1 MRFPSYSSE
10 WHSYTLGEIL
20 TFYSTNSFSREK
32 LNYDTGSVKNIHYGD
47 IHTKFPSIVSVSDN
61 KDIPFINN
69 EIDLSKYSE
78 DQYLQNGDLI
88 IADASED
95 YEDIGKAIEV
105 KNIDDEK
112 VLAGLHTILARDNN
126 NITVNGFKAYLFST
140 NSLKTKIKIIAN
152 GISVL
157 GISKNSL
164 SKLTVNVP
172 SKNEQND
179 VVDFISLIDNKIEL
193 LEQKHQ
199 YYLDFKKFLMQQIF
213 TQKLRFDFDEI
224 RLKSISKINKGKQL
238 NKEHMLEIGKF
249 YVLNG
254 GQEPSGYT
262 DSWNTSENTIT
273 ISEGGNSCGFVNFNT
288 EKFWSGGH
296 CYYLNKLS
304 ENIDVYYLY
313 SYLKFIEPQ
322 IMRLRVG
329 SGLPNIQKGDIEN
342 IKIKILPKKE
352 QIKISNLLL
361 STDNKISSIESQKDS
376 FEIFK
381 KGLLQQMFV
390 VRINWRCNF
399 KLAKSPSFNKHLLI
413 LKNKIIFIIIE

>member
-1 MRFPSYSSE
+1 MRFSGFDDE
-10 WHSYTLGEIL
+10 WIE
-20 TFYSTNSFSREK
+20 EK
-32 LNYDTGSVKNIHYGD
+32 LGNLVQIKSGECTKNLITGIDN
-47 IHTKFPSIVSVSDN
+47 SI
-61 KDIPFINN
+61 PYF
-69 EIDLSKYSE
+69 
-78 DQYLQNGDLI
+78 
-88 IADASED
+88 
-95 YEDIGKAIEV
+95 
-105 KNIDDEK
+105 K
-112 VLAGLHTILARDNN
+112 VEQLN
-126 NITVNGFKAYLFST
+126 
-140 NSLKTKIKIIAN
+140 NSLKYQIKTPYFINDKSKIVNKGSIIFPKRGAAILLNKIRILNQDSFMDTNLMTLTPNNKLYNEFLYYFIYKENLSKIADTTSIPQLN
-152 GISVL
+152 NKHIKPYPIKLPSFEEQL
-157 GISKNSL
+157 KISK
-164 SKLTVNVP
+164 
-172 SKNEQND
+172 
-179 VVDFISLIDNKIEL
+179 FISSVDKKVAL
-193 LEQKHQ
+193 LSQNLEIFN
-199 YYLDFKKFLMQQIF
+199 DFKKGLLQQIF

-329 SGLPNIQKGDIEN
+329 SGLTNIQKGDIEN

-390 VRINWRCNF
+390 VQ
-399 KLAKSPSFNKHLLI
+399 LI
-413 LKNKIIFIIIE
+413 LSLLQNKKHI

>member
-172 SKNEQND
+172 SKNEQNV

-213 TQKLRFDFDEI
+213 AQKLRFADIDSGWKEISLKDIGTFYRGHSYNSTNVADEGLLVLRSNNIQGNVLDFSEDGLQFVDKDCKKELELQKNDI
-224 RLKSISKINKGKQL
+224 VICMSNGTRRLVGKSAEYTGNYENKVTVGAFCSIFRTENKLAKYLFQTESYKKNLYLILAGTNINNLKNSDLEKFKFNIPTNESEINKIHDL
-238 NKEHMLEIGKF
+238 
-249 YVLNG
+249 
-254 GQEPSGYT
+254 
-262 DSWNTSENTIT
+262 
-273 ISEGGNSCGFVNFNT
+273 FV
-288 EKFWSGGH
+288 S
-296 CYYLNKLS
+296 
-304 ENIDVYYLY
+304 I
-313 SYLKFIEPQ
+313 
-322 IMRLRVG
+322 
-329 SGLPNIQKGDIEN
+329 
-342 IKIKILPKKE
+342 
-352 QIKISNLLL
+352 
-361 STDNKISSIESQKDS
+361 DNKIDYNKKQLE
-376 FEIFK
+376 EITLFK

-390 VRINWRCNF
+390 
-399 KLAKSPSFNKHLLI
+399 
-413 LKNKIIFIIIE
+413 

>member
-1 MRFPSYSSE
+1 MLRFSGFDDE
-10 WHSYTLGEIL
+10 WIE
-20 TFYSTNSFSREK
+20 EK
-32 LNYDTGSVKNIHYGD
+32 LGNLVQIKSGECTKNLITGIDN
-47 IHTKFPSIVSVSDN
+47 SI
-61 KDIPFINN
+61 PYF
-69 EIDLSKYSE
+69 
-78 DQYLQNGDLI
+78 
-88 IADASED
+88 
-95 YEDIGKAIEV
+95 
-105 KNIDDEK
+105 K
-112 VLAGLHTILARDNN
+112 VEQLN
-126 NITVNGFKAYLFST
+126 
-140 NSLKTKIKIIAN
+140 NSLKYQIKTPYFINDKSKIVNKGSIIFPKRGAAILLNKIRILNQDSFMDTNLMTLTPNNKLYNEFLYYFIYKENLSKIADTTSIPQLN
-152 GISVL
+152 NKHIKPYPIKLPSFEEQL
-157 GISKNSL
+157 KISK
-164 SKLTVNVP
+164 
-172 SKNEQND
+172 
-179 VVDFISLIDNKIEL
+179 FISSVDKKVSL
-193 LEQKHQ
+193 LSQNLEIFN
-199 YYLDFKKFLMQQIF
+199 DFKKGLLQQIF

-238 NKEHMLEIGKF
+238 NKEHMLELGKF

-390 VRINWRCNF
+390 
-399 KLAKSPSFNKHLLI
+399 
-413 LKNKIIFIIIE
+413 

>member
-1 MRFPSYSSE
+1 MRFSGFDDEWKSYR
-10 WHSYTLGEIL
+10 I
-20 TFYSTNSFSREK
+20 
-32 LNYDTGSVKNIHYGD
+32 GD
-47 IHTKFPSIVSVSDN
+47 ISKTYSGGTPSTSKKVYYYGN
-61 KDIPFINN
+61 IPFIKSGEINKSCTEQYINEDAINN
-69 EIDLSKYSE
+69 SSAKKVKKGDLLLALYGATSGEVAISKIDGAINQAVLKIDNNMDNYFQYNYFLKYKE
-78 DQYLQNGDLI
+78 KIIHKYLQGGQGNLSANIIKKLEFKFPKMEEQQKISRFLLLI
-88 IADASED
+88 
-95 YEDIGKAIEV
+95 
-105 KNIDDEK
+105 DEK
-112 VLAGLHTILARDNN
+112 IQL
-126 NITVNGFKAYLFST
+126 
-140 NSLKTKIKIIAN
+140 LKKKH
-152 GISVL
+152 
-157 GISKNSL
+157 K
-164 SKLTVNVP
+164 
-172 SKNEQND
+172 EYQN
-179 VVDFISLIDNKIEL
+179 
-193 LEQKHQ
+193 
-199 YYLDFKKFLMQQIF
+199 FKKYLMQQIF

-262 DSWNTSENTIT
+262 DSWNTSENTVT

-390 VRINWRCNF
+390 
-399 KLAKSPSFNKHLLI
+399 
-413 LKNKIIFIIIE
+413 

>member
-1 MRFPSYSSE
+1 MRFTVYSND
-10 WHSYTLGEIL
+10 WFL
-20 TFYSTNSFSREK
+20 EK
-32 LNYDTGSVKNIHYGD
+32 LDNVCQFVRDGTHGSFKDVEIGIPLLSAKDIFDGKININENSRLISIDDYNTIHKNYELTKGD
-47 IHTKFPSIVSVSDN
+47 ILLTIVGT
-61 KDIPFINN
+61 IGRTAMINM
-69 EIDLSKYSE
+69 
-78 DQYLQNGDLI
+78 
-88 IADASED
+88 
-95 YEDIGKAIEV
+95 
-105 KNIDDEK
+105 DEK
-112 VLAGLHTILARDNN
+112 FTLQRSVAILR
-126 NITVNGFKAYLFST
+126 VNEQISYNFLYYYIQTSAFQNRLKSVVNQSAQGGVYL
-140 NSLKTKIKIIAN
+140 NSLKKLNI
-152 GISVL
+152 
-157 GISKNSL
+157 
-164 SKLTVNVP
+164 KLTADM
-172 SKNEQND
+172 NEQNK
-179 VVDFISLIDNKIEL
+179 ISSFLSIIDKKIEL
-193 LEQKHQ
+193 LEQKYQ
-199 YYLDFKKFLMQQIF
+199 YYQEFKKYLMQQIF
-213 TQKLRFDFDEI
+213 TQKLRFNFDEI

-262 DSWNTSENTIT
+262 DSWNTSENTVT

-390 VRINWRCNF
+390 
-399 KLAKSPSFNKHLLI
+399 
-413 LKNKIIFIIIE
+413 

>member
-1 MRFPSYSSE
+1 MRFSGFDDEWNEVKLGDISTFLDNKRIPLKEDDRKQIKGEYPYYGASGIIDYVNDYIFDEELILMGEDGANIVTRSSKLIFLAKGKYWVNNHAHVIKADNNINQYFLSE
-10 WHSYTLGEIL
+10 SLERINYEKYNTG
-20 TFYSTNSFSREK
+20 TAQPK
-32 LNYDTGSVKNIHYGD
+32 LNR
-47 IHTKFPSIVSVSDN
+47 
-61 KDIPFINN
+61 
-69 EIDLSKYSE
+69 
-78 DQYLQNGDLI
+78 
-88 IADASED
+88 
-95 YEDIGKAIEV
+95 EV
-105 KNIDDEK
+105 CQ
-112 VLAGLHTILARDNN
+112 
-126 NITVNGFKAYLFST
+126 
-140 NSLKTKIKIIAN
+140 KIKVKI
-152 GISVL
+152 
-157 GISKNSL
+157 
-164 SKLTVNVP
+164 P
-172 SKNEQND
+172 QFNEQNKIANFLL
-179 VVDFISLIDNKIEL
+179 VIDEKLRL
-193 LEQKHQ
+193 LEQKYQ
-199 YYLDFKKFLMQQIF
+199 YYQNFKKYLMQQIF

-224 RLKSISKINKGKQL
+224 KLKSISKINKGKQL